1 MRSPLPA
8 PQARRL
14 PYGVL
19 VGVIVILYFAKEV
32 LIPLALALLFS
43 FLLGP
48 VVRRLE
54 RLGLGRVPGV
64 LTVAAGFFCLAALLG
79 WMMVSQSI
87 ELAGKVPSYQGNIQH
102 KLEALRGRGGSF
114 QTAAHVLEKLQQN
127 ASEAS
132 PAEGHTEKANDKA
145 ADRTRDAA
153 ARPPPPP
160 QPVRVVEP
168 AATPLQFLR
177 NFFGPLL
184 GPLSLVGIVIIFT
197 VFILI
202 QREDLRDRLVH
213 LAGPERLPITTQ
225 AIDEAGS
232 RVSRYLRAQ
241 VTVNVGFGSV
251 VAVGLYFIGVPN
263 AALWGLLATVFRFV
277 PYVGVVA
284 AATAPLLIS
293 LAAFDTW
300 RPLALTVGLFAALE
314 LTIANAVE
322 PWLYGTSTGLS
333 PVAVIVAAT
342 FWTWLWGG
350 VGLLLSTPLTVCIV
364 VLGRYVPQLEFL
376 HTLLGDEP
384 AVPVDAKLYQRLL
397 AFDEEEFSSHVDE
410 YLTAHPVAELYDQV
424 LIPLLNQAQHDARTG
439 SLGEDRQE
447 FIRQTVRT
455 LVEDLRERPPEAL
468 APPPVAEGGTDQ
480 AGKAAA
486 ATVAAAK
493 ALAAPPPPAVDLPVR
508 VMVLPVKT
516 EADETAAIMLG
527 HLLTL
532 GRIGNEVLSAKALA
546 QEAVEAVAARGPEVV
561 CLSAVRPFAVM
572 QARYLAKKLRTRC
585 PDLNIMI
592 GLWDPRRPSV
602 GAHRNLANAPSDW
615 IVDTLADALTRIC
628 PVVQCLPEPA
638 LGASP
643 EEAELERKK
652 AQNLVDSQP

>member
-19 VGVIVILYFAKEV
+19 VSVVAVLYFAKEV

-54 RLGLGRVPGV
+54 RWRLGRVPAV
-64 LTVAAGFFCLAALLG
+64 LAVAVTFFCFAGLLG
-79 WMMVSQSI
+79 WLMVGQAI
-87 ELAGKVPSYQGNIQH
+87 DLAGKVPGYQGNIQH
-102 KLEALRGRGGSF
+102 KIDSLRGHGGSF
-114 QTAAHVLEKLQQN
+114 QTAAHVLERLQQK
-127 ASEAS
+127 ATEANPSDS
-132 PAEGHTEKANDKA
+132 PPEKSGDRKADRA
-145 ADRTRDAA
+145 ADTLAGADAN
-153 ARPPPPP
+153 P
-160 QPVRVVEP
+160 QPVRVVAPP
-168 AATPLQFLR
+168 ASPTQFLH
-177 NFFGPLL
+177 NFFGTLL
-184 GPLSLVGIVIIFT
+184 GPLSLIGIVVIFT

-241 VTVNVGFGSV
+241 VTVNVGFGLL
-251 VAVGLYFIGVPN
+251 VAIGLFFIGVPN

-277 PYVGVVA
+277 PYIGAPA
-284 AATAPLLIS
+284 AALAPLLIS

-342 FWTWLWGG
+342 FWTWLWGT

-376 HTLLGDEP
+376 HMLLGDE
-384 AVPVDAKLYQRLL
+384 AVVPMEGRLYQRLL
-397 AFDEEEFSSHVDE
+397 AFDEEEASAHVDE
-410 YLTAHPVAELYDQV
+410 YLTEHPVAELYDQV
-424 LIPLLNQAQHDARTG
+424 LIPVLNQSQHDSRQG
-439 SLGEDRQE
+439 SLGDDRRD

-455 LVEDLRERPPEAL
+455 LVDDLAERPPETL
-468 APPPVAEGGTDQ
+468 APVPAADAETHPD
-480 AGKAAA
+480 AAHTA
-486 ATVAAAK
+486 AAAK
-493 ALAAPPPPAVDLPVR
+493 ALSDTHLPAADLPVR
-508 VMVLPVKT
+508 VLVVPVKT
-516 EADETAAIMLG
+516 DADETAAHMLG

-532 GRIGNEVLSAKALA
+532 GRIGNVVLSARTLA
-546 QEAVEAVAARGPEVV
+546 QEAVEAVAEHEPAIV
-561 CLSAVRPFAVM
+561 CLSAVRPFSVM
-572 QARYLAKKLRTRC
+572 QARYLAKKLRARF
-585 PDLNIMI
+585 PDLKLLV
-592 GLWDPRRPSV
+592 GLWDPKRASV
-602 GAHRNLANAPSDW
+602 GAHRSLESAHVNWVVS
-615 IVDTLADALTRIC
+615 TFADALKEVC

-638 LGASP
+638 LGSSP
-643 EEAELERKK
+643 EDAEREREK
-652 AQNLVDSQP
+652 AQKLVDSQP